1 MCSEHARCPTAHVTS
16 SRKACSI
23 AHGETLNNIHVFCL
37 VLSSKHVHDPDQH
50 LCRGGVPICFP
61 NVGPHLSLPT
71 DGFLQDCHWSVAE
84 TAQSP
89 PLGVDRAPQVT
100 LMAESDESTLQIW
113 PHRFYA
119 AYTVSPTCHHA
130 CQSLC

>member
-1 MCSEHARCPTAHVTS
+1 M
-16 SRKACSI
+16 
-23 AHGETLNNIHVFCL
+23 LNNIHELCL
-37 VLSSKHVHDPDQH
+37 VLNLKHMYDPDQH

-113 PHRFYA
+113 PHQFYA
-119 AYTVSPTCHHA
+119 AYTVSPHA
-130 CQSLC
+130 IMLVNAFAESCLQRHSVVGPMSFMS